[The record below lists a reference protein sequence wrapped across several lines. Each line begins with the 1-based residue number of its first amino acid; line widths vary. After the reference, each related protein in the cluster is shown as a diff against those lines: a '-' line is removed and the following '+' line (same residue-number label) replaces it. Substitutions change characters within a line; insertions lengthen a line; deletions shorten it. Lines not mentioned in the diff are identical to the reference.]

1 MKASSIFGSFAVALV
16 ASLAVFS
23 ASLLTGCSGQSSTA
37 SVASADDALWCKE
50 HGVEE
55 KYCVLCHPEIREEGD
70 LLLCPEHGNIPEA
83 ICTACHPELKEQYEA
98 CPHDL
103 PTAFCPKCS
112 PEFAAAQESGGAG
125 GGEHHHDHQHDHG
138 HEEQGEKS

>member
-1 MKASSIFGSFAVALV
+1 MRYVVPFGTSGLQTPSIAFAL
-16 ASLAVFS
+16 
-23 ASLLTGCSGQSSTA
+23 
-37 SVASADDALWCKE
+37 SVAAAVSGCTGGSADSTEAALWCEE

-55 KYCVLCHPEIREEGD
+55 KYCVLCHPEIRENSD

-83 ICTACHPELKEQYEA
+83 ICTACHPELKEKYES

-112 PEFAAAQESGGAG
+112 PEFAATLKDGDAAG
-125 GGEHHHDHQHDHG
+125 HGHGEHDHDHDHG
-138 HEEQGEKS
+138 HDHGSEGDES